1 MSRIAR
7 VFEALAVDHRRAL
20 IPYITA
26 GDPDLATT
34 AHLLEA
40 LTTAGADV
48 IELGVPFSDPMAD
61 GPVIQRAAER
71 ALQHGTSIDDI
82 LTLVAGFRL
91 RHQTPVVLFGY
102 YNPFHHYGATR
113 LAQRCAEVG
122 VDGLLVVDLPPEES
136 GPMRAALGAHGLDLV
151 ALLTPTSGDDRIEAV
166 RRVASGFVYYVS
178 LTGVTGATLANT
190 TDLGPRVD
198 ALREQVGL
206 PVAVGFGIATP
217 EQAAAVGAHADGVVV
232 GSALVRVIEEH
243 GRDTETLLREVRGF
257 VAGLRASIDGTRST
271 LERT

>member
-1 MSRIAR
+1 MSRIAQTFAR
-7 VFEALAVDHRRAL
+7 LTADGRRAL

-26 GDPDLATT
+26 GDPDPGAT
-34 AHLLEA
+34 AHVLEA
-40 LTTAGADV
+40 LADSGADI

-71 ALQHGTSIDDI
+71 ALKHGTSIDDI
-82 LTLVAGFRL
+82 LDLVAGFRL
-91 RHQTPVVLFGY
+91 RHDTPIVLFGY
-102 YNPFHHYGATR
+102 YNPFHRYGAAE
-113 LAQRCAEVG
+113 LARRCAEAG

-178 LTGVTGATLANT
+178 LTGVTGATLGNAAE
-190 TDLGPRVD
+190 LGPRVD
-198 ALREQVGL
+198 TLRARLGL

-232 GSALVRVIEEH
+232 GSALVRIIETH
-243 GRDTETLLREVRGF
+243 GGDAEAMLREVRGF
-257 VAGLRASIDGTRST
+257 VVGLRGAIDGA
-271 LERT
+271 